1 MITGCYKGLE
11 VTTLETMKADAL
23 AQLTLV
29 RQGKR
34 IFTAVMAGKTVQ
46 KSLPTMDELKSELAE
61 ISFALKADTTTAS
74 DGYGKPRRRF
84 RPDYRNRMK

>member
-1 MITGCYKGLE
+1 
-11 VTTLETMKADAL
+11 MKADTL
-23 AQLTLV
+23 TQLSLV

-61 ISFALKADTTTAS
+61 INYALSADSSTATS
-74 DGYGKPRRRF
+74 PRRRF
-84 RPDYRNRMK
+84 KMDFRTRSR